1 VDLIAFSRAAAQ
13 GRVPPVALLHGPE
26 PLLLEDGVQAVTR
39 ALFPDP
45 AGAALSREV
54 LDARQAGAEAVVRSA
69 ETLPFLTARRL
80 VVVRGAEALTRKQA
94 APLQAYLRAPSPC
107 TVLLLVA
114 EALERG
120 HWLLEAVPA
129 AAVVEAQPPRGRA
142 LPGWLRRRAAE
153 AGLEV
158 TEGAAALL
166 VELAGEDLG
175 GLLAEAE
182 KAALSGGPDNRRV
195 TEAHVR
201 ALVGAHRRHR
211 VFELARALERREA
224 GQALALLTRLLDE
237 GEDPHGVLGWV
248 TREVRALAQVRSWLD
263 QDRHPAEIGRDLRR
277 PEPAVAALVRAAQAL
292 AAGGAA
298 RRLERCWQAERRLKS
313 GTPARAE
320 LALLV
325 ADLCE

>member
-1 VDLIAFSRAAAQ
+1 VDLTAFRRVVAQ

-26 PLLLEDGVQAVTR
+26 PLLLEDAVQAVGR

-54 LDARQAGAEAVVRSA
+54 LDARQLGADAVVRSA
-69 ETLPFLTARRL
+69 QTLPFLTAQRL

-94 APLQAYLRAPSPC
+94 APLQAYLRGPSPS
-107 TVLLLVA
+107 TVLVLVA
-114 EALERG
+114 ESLERG

-129 AAVVEAQPPRGRA
+129 PAVVDAQPPRGRA

-175 GLLAEAE
+175 ALLAEAE

-201 ALVGAHRRHR
+201 ALVGAHRQHR
-211 VFELARALERREA
+211 VFELARALERGEA
-224 GQALALLTRLLDE
+224 GQALGLLTALLDE
-237 GEDPHGVLGWV
+237 GEDPHGVLGWL

-263 QDRHPAEIGRDLRR
+263 QGRPPAEIGRDLRR

-292 AAGGAA
+292 AAAGAA
-298 RRLERCWQAERRLKS
+298 RRLLRCWQAECRLKS
-313 GTPARAE
+313 GAPARAE

-325 ADLCE
+325 ADLCG